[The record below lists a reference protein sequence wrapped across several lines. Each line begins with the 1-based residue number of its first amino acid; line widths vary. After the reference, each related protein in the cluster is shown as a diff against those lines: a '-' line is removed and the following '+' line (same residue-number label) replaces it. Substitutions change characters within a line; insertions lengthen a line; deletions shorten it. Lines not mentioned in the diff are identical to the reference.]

1 MTGILPTYQRFVNG
15 VPVPSISRRSFRLR
29 EKYLIVSVLLTFG
42 IVWLGALFYLPEF
55 KSSNS
60 VNDSVYNVYKRI
72 QKAGPELLMPP
83 PLAQNDV
90 GEFPVVGMVR
100 HGEEGDD
107 PHVVEDRNRL
117 RAKIEEDMGMK
128 VLERPQFDVAP
139 SVSSSRG
146 PSKPPVDAIEEPA
159 AGNNAA
165 SKDVSPAGPK
175 ADSSDKFVAVALA
188 PGADPEIKHKLETVK
203 KMMMHAWNNYKLY
216 AWGKNEL
223 KPMSKRAHLSS
234 VFGAGELGA
243 TIVDGLDTLYLMGL
257 HDEFR
262 EGRDWVA
269 EHLHINEIDSDL
281 SVFETTI
288 RFVGGLLSCYAL
300 TGDTMF
306 KDKAVEVADALLPA
320 FDTPT
325 GLPFALINPSTKA
338 SRQYHWAGPN
348 SILSEL
354 GTLHLE
360 FTYLSDVTGRD
371 IYRQKVNR
379 IREVLNNIDKPGD
392 LYPNFINPR
401 TGQWGQRHMSLGA
414 LGDSFY
420 EYLLKAWLVSGG
432 ADEQARIMFDTAM
445 QAALDKMLRVSPS
458 GLAYLAELKY
468 GRIIEEKMDHL
479 SCFAGGMFA
488 LASTT
493 LDNSLSERYMDVAHK
508 LTNTCHESYARS
520 DTKLGP
526 EAFRFSGAVEARAQK
541 SNEKVYLLR
550 PETFESYFIMWRLTK
565 QQRYRDWGWEGVQA
579 LEKHCRVEGGYT
591 GLVNVYH
598 QNPQGDDVQQSFFLA
613 ETLKY
618 LYLLFSDD
626 SFLPLD
632 EWVFNTEAHP
642 FPIKGK
648 NPLYREAPKP
658 VPLEPANDENNRI

>member
-1 MTGILPTYQRFVNG
+1 MTGILPSYQRFVNG

-55 KSSNS
+55 KSSTS

-83 PLAQNDV
+83 PLAQNELGD
-90 GEFPVVGMVR
+90 FPAGAH
-100 HGEEGDD
+100 HGESLDGED
-107 PHVVEDRNRL
+107 PHVAEDRNRL

-128 VLERPQFDVAP
+128 VLERPQFEAVP
-139 SVSSSRG
+139 SASSSKG
-146 PSKPPVDAIEEPA
+146 TSKRPVDALEEPA

-165 SKDVSPAGPK
+165 SKSVSPSEPK
-175 ADSSDKFVAVALA
+175 LEGSENQYAVVALSSN
-188 PGADPEIKHKLETVK
+188 ADPDVKHKLGVVK
-203 KMMMHAWNNYKLY
+203 EMMRHAWNNYKLY

-223 KPMSKRAHLSS
+223 KPISKRAHLSS
-234 VFGAGELGA
+234 VFGNGELGA

-257 HDEFR
+257 RDEFR
-262 EGRDWVA
+262 EGREWVA
-269 EHLHINEIDSDL
+269 EHLHIGELDSEL
-281 SVFETTI
+281 SVFETNI
-288 RFVGGLLSCYAL
+288 RFVGGLLSCYSL
-300 TGDTMF
+300 TGDSIF

-320 FDTPT
+320 FETPT
-325 GLPFALINPSTKA
+325 GLPYALINPSTKA

-348 SILSEL
+348 SILSEI
-354 GTLHLE
+354 GTLDLE
-360 FTYLSDVTGRD
+360 FKYLSDITGKD
-371 IYRQKVNR
+371 VYRKKVER
-379 IREVLNNIDKPGD
+379 IRDALNNIEKPSG

-420 EYLLKAWLVSGG
+420 EYLLKAWLMSGQT
-432 ADEQARIMFDTAM
+432 DEQARAMFDEAM
-445 QAALDKMLRVSPS
+445 PAALDKMLRVSPS
-458 GLAYLAELKY
+458 GLSYLAEMKY
-468 GRIIEEKMDHL
+468 GRILEEKMDHL
-479 SCFAGGMFA
+479 SCFAGGMFG

-493 LDNSLSERYMDVAHK
+493 LENTLSERYMDVAKK
-508 LTNTCHESYARS
+508 LTHTCHESYARS
-520 DTKLGP
+520 ETKLGP

-565 QQRYRDWGWEGVQA
+565 DQKYRDWGWEAVQA

-598 QNPQGDDVQQSFFLA
+598 NKPQGDDVQQSFFLA

-618 LYLLFSDD
+618 LYLLFADD
-626 SFLPLD
+626 SLLPLD

-642 FPIKGK
+642 LPVRNK
-648 NPLYREAPKP
+648 NPLYR
-658 VPLEPANDENNRI
+658 PALTGELSDDNQV

>member
-1 MTGILPTYQRFVNG
+1 MTGILPTYQRFING

-29 EKYLIVSVLLTFG
+29 EKYLIISVLLTFG

-55 KSSNS
+55 KSTTS

-90 GEFPVVGMVR
+90 GEFPVVGIVR

-107 PHVVEDRNRL
+107 PHVIEDRNRL
-117 RAKIEEDMGMK
+117 RAKIDEDMGMK

-139 SVSSSRG
+139 SVSSSKG

-165 SKDVSPAGPK
+165 GRDVSPSGLKSMNAVSKYVIPPLDAN
-175 ADSSDKFVAVALA
+175 ADGSIRNKRD
-188 PGADPEIKHKLETVK
+188 TVK
-203 KMMMHAWNNYKLY
+203 QMMRHAWNNYKLY

-223 KPMSKRAHLSS
+223 KPISKRAHLTS
-234 VFGAGELGA
+234 VFGAGDLGA
-243 TIVDGLDTLYLMGL
+243 TVVDGLDTLYLMGL
-257 HDEFR
+257 MDEFR

-269 EHLHINEIDSDL
+269 EHFHISEIDSDL

-288 RFVGGLLSCYAL
+288 RFVGGFLSCYAL

-306 KDKAVEVADALLPA
+306 RDKAAEVADALLPA

-325 GLPFALINPSTKA
+325 GLPYALINPSNKA
-338 SRQYHWAGPN
+338 SHQYHWAGAN
-348 SILSEL
+348 SILSEV
-354 GTLHLE
+354 GTLHMEL
-360 FTYLSDVTGRD
+360 TYLSDVTGND
-371 IYRQKVNR
+371 VYRQKAQR
-379 IREVLNNIDKPGD
+379 IRDVLHNIQKPDG
-392 LYPNFINPR
+392 LYPNYINPR

-420 EYLLKAWLVSGG
+420 EYLLKAWLVSNTED
-432 ADEQARIMFDTAM
+432 AQARVMFDEAM

-458 GLAYLAELKY
+458 GLSYLAELKY
-468 GRIIEEKMDHL
+468 GRIFEEKMDHL

-493 LDNSLSERYMDVAHK
+493 LENSQSERYMDVARK
-508 LTNTCHESYARS
+508 LTHTCHESYDRA

-526 EAFRFSGAVEARAQK
+526 EAFRFTGAVEARAMK
-541 SNEKVYLLR
+541 SNEKMYLLR

-565 QQRYRDWGWEGVQA
+565 EQKYRDWGWDAVEA
-579 LEKHCRVEGGYT
+579 LEKHCRVDGGYT
-591 GLVNVYH
+591 GLTNVYH
-598 QNPQGDDVQQSFFLA
+598 TSPQGDDVQQSYFLA

-626 SFLPLD
+626 SLIPLD
-632 EWVFNTEAHP
+632 EWVFNTEGHP
-642 FPIKGK
+642 FPVRSK
-648 NPLYREAPKP
+648 NPLYRAY
-658 VPLEPANDENNRI
+658 EPDPNDNQL

>member
-1 MTGILPTYQRFVNG
+1 MTGILPSYQRFVNG

-83 PLAQNDV
+83 PLAQNEV
-90 GEFPVVGMVR
+90 GDFPVVGIVR
-100 HGEEGDD
+100 HGEDGDD
-107 PHVVEDRNRL
+107 PHIVEDRNRL
-117 RAKIEEDMGMK
+117 KAKIDEDMGMK

-139 SVSSSRG
+139 SISSSSKG

-159 AGNNAA
+159 VGNSVAKDA
-165 SKDVSPAGPK
+165 SPSGPK
-175 ADSSDKFVAVALA
+175 AENSDKYVVVAVG
-188 PGADPEIKHKLETVK
+188 PDTDPENKKKLETVK
-203 KMMMHAWNNYKLY
+203 EMMRHAWNNYKLY

-223 KPMSKRAHLSS
+223 KPISKRAHLSS
-234 VFGAGELGA
+234 VFGGGDLGV

-269 EHLHINEIDSDL
+269 EHLHINEIDSEL

-300 TGDTMF
+300 TGDTIF
-306 KDKAVEVADALLPA
+306 KDKAAEVADALLPA
-320 FDTPT
+320 FETPT
-325 GLPFALINPSTKA
+325 GLPYALINPSTKA

-371 IYRQKVNR
+371 VYKQKVDR
-379 IREVLNNIDKPGD
+379 IREVLNNIEKPGD

-420 EYLLKAWLVSGG
+420 EYLLKAWLMSGQT
-432 ADEQARIMFDTAM
+432 DEQARVMFDTAM

-458 GLAYLAELKY
+458 GLSYLAELKY
-468 GRIIEEKMDHL
+468 GRIVEEKMDHL

-493 LDNSLSERYMDVAHK
+493 MDNSLSERYMDVAHK

-520 DTKLGP
+520 ETKLGP

-541 SNEKVYLLR
+541 SNEKVYWLR
-550 PETFESYFIMWRLTK
+550 PETFESYFILWRLTK
-565 QQRYRDWGWEGVQA
+565 QQKYRDWGWEAVQA

-626 SFLPLD
+626 NLISLD

-642 FPIKGK
+642 LPIKGK
-648 NPLYREAPKP
+648 NPLYRAAEK
-658 VPLEPANDENNRI
+658 VLPADNGKDENQI

>member
-15 VPVPSISRRSFRLR
+15 VPVPSISRRSFRIR

-55 KSSNS
+55 KSSSS

-90 GEFPVVGMVR
+90 GDFPVVGIVR

-107 PHVVEDRNRL
+107 PHIVEDRNRL
-117 RAKIEEDMGMK
+117 KAKIDEDMGMK

-159 AGNNAA
+159 VRNFAA
-165 SKDVSPAGPK
+165 KDASPAGPK
-175 ADSSDKFVAVALA
+175 PDGSNRYVAVAIG
-188 PGADPEIKHKLETVK
+188 PNADPDQKQKLETVK
-203 KMMMHAWNNYKLY
+203 EMMRHAWNNYKLY

-223 KPMSKRAHLSS
+223 NPISKRAHLSS
-234 VFGAGELGA
+234 VFGSGEMGA
-243 TIVDGLDTLYLMGL
+243 TIVDGLDTLYVMGL
-257 HDEFR
+257 TDEFR
-262 EGRDWVA
+262 EGRDWIA
-269 EHLHINEIDSDL
+269 EHFNINEIDSEL

-300 TGDTMF
+300 TGDTIF
-306 KDKAVEVADALLPA
+306 RDKAAEVADALLPA
-320 FDTPT
+320 FETPT
-325 GLPFALINPSTKA
+325 GLPYALINPSTKA

-360 FTYLSDVTGRD
+360 FSYLSDVTGREV
-371 IYRQKVNR
+371 YRNKVDK
-379 IREVLNNIDKPGD
+379 IREVLYNIEKPGD

-401 TGQWGQRHMSLGA
+401 TGQWGQRHISLGA

-420 EYLLKAWLVSGG
+420 EYLLKAWLASNRG
-432 ADEQARIMFDTAM
+432 DEQARTMFDTAM

-468 GRIIEEKMDHL
+468 GRVIEEKMDHL

-488 LASTT
+488 LAATT
-493 LDNSLSERYMDVAHK
+493 LENSLSERYMDVARK
-508 LTNTCHESYARS
+508 LTHTCHESYFRS
-520 DTKLGP
+520 ETKLGP
-526 EAFRFSGAVEARAQK
+526 EAFRFSNAVEARAQK
-541 SNEKVYLLR
+541 SNEKVYILR

-565 QQRYRDWGWEGVQA
+565 EQKYRDWGWEAVQA

-591 GLVNVYH
+591 GLTNVYH
-598 QNPQGDDVQQSFFLA
+598 QNPQGDDVQQSYFLA

-626 SFLPLD
+626 SLLSLD

-642 FPIKGK
+642 LPIKGK
-648 NPLYREAPKP
+648 NPLYRMASTP
-658 VPLEPANDENNRI
+658 VPIEDNRV

>member
-90 GEFPVVGMVR
+90 GDFPVVGIVH

-107 PHVVEDRNRL
+107 PHIVEDRNRL

-128 VLERPQFDVAP
+128 VLERPQFDVGP
-139 SVSSSRG
+139 SISSSKG
-146 PSKPPVDAIEEPA
+146 PSKPTVNAIEMPA
-159 AGNNAA
+159 MKNAEG
-165 SKDVSPAGPK
+165 KGVSPSGQRAESF
-175 ADSSDKFVAVALA
+175 DDKYVAVALS
-188 PGADPEIKHKLETVK
+188 PGADPDIRNKLDTVK
-203 KMMMHAWNNYKLY
+203 EMMKHAWNNYKLY

-234 VFGAGELGA
+234 VFGAGDLGA

-257 HDEFR
+257 NEEFR

-269 EHLHINEIDSDL
+269 EHLHIDEVDSDL

-288 RFVGGLLSCYAL
+288 RFVGGLLSCFAL

-306 KDKAVEVADALLPA
+306 RDKAVEVADALLPA

-325 GLPFALINPSTKA
+325 GLPFALINPSSKA

-360 FTYLSDVTGRD
+360 FTYLSDVTGQD
-371 IYRQKVNR
+371 VYRQKVNR
-379 IREVLNNIDKPGD
+379 IRDVLNTIEKPGD

-420 EYLLKAWLVSGG
+420 EYLLKAWIVSGG
-432 ADEQARIMFDTAM
+432 VDEQARVMFDTAM

-458 GLAYLAELKY
+458 GLAYLAEMKY

-493 LDNSLSERYMDVAHK
+493 LENSLSERYMDVAHK

-520 DTKLGP
+520 ETKLGP
-526 EAFRFSGAVEARAQK
+526 EAFRFSGAAEARAQK

-579 LEKHCRVEGGYT
+579 LEKHCRVDGGYT

-626 SFLPLD
+626 TLLPLND
-632 EWVFNTEAHP
+632 WVFNTEAHP
-642 FPIKGK
+642 LPIKGK
-648 NPLYREAPKP
+648 NPLYRLADKSIPIE
-658 VPLEPANDENNRI
+658 ANDDNRL

>member
-29 EKYLIVSVLLTFG
+29 EKYLIVSVLLTFA

-55 KSSNS
+55 KNSSS

-83 PLAQNDV
+83 PVMHNEV
-90 GEFPVVGMVR
+90 GEFAAVGIVR

-107 PHVVEDRNRL
+107 PHIVEDRNRL

-139 SVSSSRG
+139 SASSSRG
-146 PSKPPVDAIEEPA
+146 PSKAPVDAIEEPA
-159 AGNNAA
+159 VDNNPGNKNA
-165 SKDVSPAGPK
+165 SPEGLKELEGAENKYVPVPLK
-175 ADSSDKFVAVALA
+175 
-188 PGADPEIKHKLETVK
+188 PNADPELKKKVDTVRE
-203 KMMMHAWNNYKLY
+203 MMRHAWNNYKLY

-223 KPMSKRAHLSS
+223 KPISKRAHLSS
-234 VFGAGELGA
+234 VFGAGDLGVS
-243 TIVDGLDTLYLMGL
+243 IVDGLDTLYLMGL
-257 HDEFR
+257 TDEFK

-269 EHLHINEIDSDL
+269 EHLHFTDIDSDL

-300 TGDTMF
+300 TGDVVF
-306 KDKAVEVADALLPA
+306 RDKAAEVADALLPA

-325 GLPFALINPSTKA
+325 GLPFSLINPSTKA

-348 SILSEL
+348 SILSEI
-354 GTLHLE
+354 GTLHME
-360 FTYLSDVTGRD
+360 FSYLSDVTGRD
-371 IYRQKVNR
+371 VYRKKVDR
-379 IREVLNNIDKPGD
+379 IREALYNIEKPGD
-392 LYPNFINPR
+392 LYPNYINPR

-420 EYLLKAWLVSGG
+420 EYLLKAWLVSGR
-432 ADEQARIMFDTAM
+432 ADEQAREMFDVAM
-445 QAALDKMLRVSPS
+445 QAALDKMLRVSPN
-458 GLAYLAELKY
+458 GLSYLAELKY
-468 GRIIEEKMDHL
+468 GRVLEEKMDHL
-479 SCFAGGMFA
+479 SCFAV
-488 LASTT
+488 
-493 LDNSLSERYMDVAHK
+493 LS
-508 LTNTCHESYARS
+508 
-520 DTKLGP
+520 
-526 EAFRFSGAVEARAQK
+526 
-541 SNEKVYLLR
+541 
-550 PETFESYFIMWRLTK
+550 TFESYFIMWRLTK
-565 QQRYRDWGWEGVQA
+565 DQKYRDWGWEAVQA

-591 GLVNVYH
+591 GLMNVYH
-598 QNPQGDDVQQSFFLA
+598 KKPQGDDVQQSYFLA

-626 SFLPLD
+626 TMIPLD

-642 FPIKGK
+642 LPVKGK
-648 NPLYREAPKP
+648 NPLYRAADKP
-658 VPLEPANDENNRI
+658 EHVKDENQI

>member
-1 MTGILPTYQRFVNG
+1 MRKFI
-15 VPVPSISRRSFRLR
+15 RLVA
-29 EKYLIVSVLLTFG
+29 VSVVFTAA
-42 IVWLGALFYLPEF
+42 IVLVSQL
-55 KSSNS
+55 NR
-60 VNDSVYNVYKRI
+60 N
-72 QKAGPELLMPP
+72 AG
-83 PLAQNDV
+83 
-90 GEFPVVGMVR
+90 
-100 HGEEGDD
+100 
-107 PHVVEDRNRL
+107 
-117 RAKIEEDMGMK
+117 
-128 VLERPQFDVAP
+128 
-139 SVSSSRG
+139 VSSTHHADRVARALHSPGGRFNSTTHV
-146 PSKPPVDAIEEPA
+146 PESDANTTLSKRLQV
-159 AGNNAA
+159 
-165 SKDVSPAGPK
+165 VQ
-175 ADSSDKFVAVALA
+175 
-188 PGADPEIKHKLETVK
+188 
-203 KMMMHAWNNYKLY
+203 MMRHAWNNYKLY

-223 KPMSKRAHLSS
+223 KPISKRAHLSS
-234 VFGAGELGA
+234 VFGAGDLGA

-257 HDEFR
+257 MDEFR

-269 EHLHINEIDSDL
+269 EHLHFSDIDSDL

-300 TGDTMF
+300 TGDTVF
-306 KDKAVEVADALLPA
+306 RDKAAEVADALLPA
-320 FDTPT
+320 FETPT
-325 GLPFALINPSTKA
+325 GLPYSLINPSTKA

-348 SILSEL
+348 SILSEI
-354 GTLHLE
+354 GTLHME

-371 IYRQKVNR
+371 VYRKKVER
-379 IREVLNNIDKPGD
+379 IREVLNNIEKPGD

-420 EYLLKAWLVSGG
+420 EYLLKAWLVSGR
-432 ADEQARIMFDTAM
+432 ADAQARAMFDAAM
-445 QAALDKMLRVSPS
+445 RAALDKMLRVSPA

-468 GRIIEEKMDHL
+468 GRILEEKMDHL
-479 SCFAGGMFA
+479 SCFSGGMFA

-493 LDNSLSERYMDVAHK
+493 LDNSESERYMDVARK
-508 LTNTCHESYARS
+508 LTHTCHESYIRS
-520 DTKLGP
+520 ETKLGP
-526 EAFRFSGAVEARAQK
+526 EAFKFSGAVEARAQK

-565 QQRYRDWGWEGVQA
+565 DQKYRDWGWEAVQA

-598 QNPQGDDVQQSFFLA
+598 QKPQGDDVQQSFFLA

-626 SFLPLD
+626 TLLPLD

-648 NPLYREAPKP
+648 NPLYRGVDKP
-658 VPLEPANDENNRI
+658 VEIAKDENHI

>member
-1 MTGILPTYQRFVNG
+1 MTGILPSYQRFVNG

-55 KSSNS
+55 KSSTS
-60 VNDSVYNVYKRI
+60 VNDSVYKVYKHI

-83 PLAQNDV
+83 PLAQNDADPGV
-90 GEFPVVGMVR
+90 IR
-100 HGEEGDD
+100 HGGGED
-107 PHVVEDRNRL
+107 PHVIVDRNRL

-128 VLERPQFDVAP
+128 VLERPQFDVVP
-139 SVSSSRG
+139 SVSSSKS
-146 PSKPPVDAIEEPA
+146 PQKNPIDAIEEPDA
-159 AGNNAA
+159 ANNAGA
-165 SKDVSPAGPK
+165 KNISPSGPK
-175 ADSSDKFVAVALA
+175 AEASDKYVAVALG
-188 PGADPEIKHKLETVK
+188 PNADPDVKHKLETIK
-203 KMMMHAWNNYKLY
+203 EMMQHAWNNYKLY

-223 KPMSKRAHLSS
+223 KPISKRAHLSS
-234 VFGAGELGA
+234 VFGGGDLGA

-257 HDEFR
+257 MDEFR
-262 EGRDWVA
+262 EGRDWIA
-269 EHLHINEIDSDL
+269 ENFNIFEIDSEL

-306 KDKAVEVADALLPA
+306 RDKAAAVADALLPA
-320 FDTPT
+320 FETPT
-325 GLPFALINPSTKA
+325 GLPYALINPSTKV

-348 SILSEL
+348 SILSEV

-360 FTYLSDVTGRD
+360 FTYLSDVTGKD
-371 IYRQKVNR
+371 VYKNKVDR
-379 IREVLNNIDKPGD
+379 IRKVLYKAEKPND

-401 TGQWGQRHMSLGA
+401 TGQWGQKHISLGA

-420 EYLLKAWLVSGG
+420 EYLLKAWLVSGKT
-432 ADEQARIMFDTAM
+432 DNEARIMFDIAM
-445 QAALDKMLRVSPS
+445 EAALDKMLKTSPG
-458 GLAYLAELKY
+458 GLSYLAELKY
-468 GRIIEEKMDHL
+468 GRVFEDKMDHL

-493 LDNSLSERYMDVAHK
+493 LENTQSERYMDVAKK
-508 LTNTCHESYARS
+508 LTHTCHESYDRS
-520 DTKLGP
+520 ETKLGP
-526 EAFRFSGAVEARAQK
+526 EAFRFTAAVEARAQK

-565 QQRYRDWGWEGVQA
+565 DQKYRDWGWEAVQA
-579 LEKHCRVEGGYT
+579 LEKHCRVDGGYT

-598 QNPQGDDVQQSFFLA
+598 AQPQGDDVQQSFFLA

-626 SFLPLD
+626 DLLPL
-632 EWVFNTEAHP
+632 EQWVFNTEAHP
-642 FPIKGK
+642 FPVKHK
-648 NPLYREAPKP
+648 NPLYREHEQPIKP
-658 VPLEPANDENNRI
+658 LDNQV